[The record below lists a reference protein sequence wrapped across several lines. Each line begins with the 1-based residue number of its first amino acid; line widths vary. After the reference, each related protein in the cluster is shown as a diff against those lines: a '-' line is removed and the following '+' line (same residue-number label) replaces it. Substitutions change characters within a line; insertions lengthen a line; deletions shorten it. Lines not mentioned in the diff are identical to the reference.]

1 MIAKEQVTEWFRS
14 LQDEIC
20 SGLEELDG
28 LGTFQEDIWYRDG
41 GGGGRTRAISGTTIQ
56 KGCVNFS
63 AIEGELPDSIASS
76 FGVNKSRFF
85 KTGVSVV
92 LHPKNP
98 HVPIIYLDLRYIETS
113 SARHWF
119 GGSLELIPHYIVPS
133 DARVFHNTLK
143 KVCDDYSDQ
152 AFEQYNKWADDYFFL
167 KHRGETRGIG
177 GIFFDRLEALNS
189 DTKMTNWRFV
199 KSVGNSFLP
208 IYFKQILNNN
218 HRPHGGI
225 CDSGGKMQQVEK
237 MVILISPCIP
247 LFTPDSGI
255 KGLLKGS
262 TWPVLLSTKIM
273 SVLFES
279 GCTPRSP
286 SPSSNLMMTSIG
298 N

>member
-1 MIAKEQVTEWFRS
+1 VCQ
-14 LQDEIC
+14 L
-20 SGLEELDG
+20 
-28 LGTFQEDIWYRDG
+28 
-41 GGGGRTRAISGTTIQ
+41 
-56 KGCVNFS
+56 S

-119 GGSLELIPHYIVPS
+119 GGSLELVPHYIVPS

-218 HRPHGGI
+218 HRPYGDRELAWQNLRRARFTEFELLLDKRI
-225 CDSGGKMQQVEK
+225 KLDLALNCRSE
-237 MVILISPCIP
+237 S
-247 LFTPDSGI
+247 LF
-255 KGLLKGS
+255 
-262 TWPVLLSTKIM
+262 LSLPPELGWKYDYVPNPHSQEMFTQNHLVK
-273 SVLFES
+273 
-279 GCTPRSP
+279 
-286 SPSSNLMMTSIG
+286 SIDWI
-298 N
+298 NYKEV